1 MLRSRVVLWLLIGL
15 PLLELYVMVRLGA
28 MFGFVTVFLWVLVSG
43 AIGLRILQSRSWSI
57 WNRLQ
62 QAIAAGQSPGR
73 ELLDS
78 AFVMI
83 GGMLLIVPGFITDVM
98 GALCLMPPS
107 RYRITRY
114 LEHHFVGAAL
124 TPKDSGDK
132 PRTIDGEYR
141 RED

>member
-1 MLRSRVVLWLLIGL
+1 LLWLVIGL
-15 PLLELYVMVRLGA
+15 PLLELYVMVRIGA
-28 MFGFVTVFLWVLVSG
+28 LFGFVTVLLWVLVSG

-57 WNRLQ
+57 LNRVQ

-78 AFVMI
+78 AFVMV
-83 GGMLLIVPGFITDVM
+83 GGVLLIVPGFITDIL

-114 LEHHFVGAAL
+114 LEHHFVGVSL
-124 TPKDSGDK
+124 TPDGNGEE

-141 RED
+141 REE